1 VSNVATPR
9 SVKHIG
15 TSSREGAMF
24 AVIFEVQPKS
34 DRWDQ
39 YLELA
44 KQLRPELERI
54 AGFIDNER
62 YRSRRT
68 EGRVLSLSTWADEK
82 SVIRWRTHAM
92 HHGVQEK
99 GRSEVFQDY
108 HLRVGEITADTHTP
122 PGHTIQQMRLDATEV
137 GVAKAVTISE
147 VDPGTGAV
155 PTETATLTERL
166 AIGRTGVADA
176 ELFESITTPGK
187 LLALV
192 SWRYAAAAD
201 AWHPPASLTGAGR
214 VRHRHVRVIRDY
226 GLVDRREAPQFYP
239 AVAQRGAAD

>member
-1 VSNVATPR
+1 
-9 SVKHIG
+9 
-15 TSSREGAMF
+15 MF

-39 YLELA
+39 YLDLA
-44 KQLRPELERI
+44 KQLRPELEQI
-54 AGFIDNER
+54 VGFIDNER
-62 YRSRRT
+62 YRSRCT
-68 EGRVLSLSTWADEK
+68 EGRLLSLSTWADEK
-82 SVIRWRTHAM
+82 AVIRWRTHAM

-99 GRSEVFQDY
+99 GRFEVFEDY

-122 PGHTIQQMRLDATEV
+122 LGQTIQQLRLDATEI
-137 GVAKAVTISE
+137 GTAKVVTISE
-147 VDPGTGAV
+147 VAPGTGA
-155 PTETATLTERL
+155 TSAEAEALMERL
-166 AIGRTGVADA
+166 GVPAIGRTGVTDA
-176 ELFESITTPGK
+176 EPFESITTPGK

-192 SWRYAAAAD
+192 SWRDAAAAD